1 MVGVLSFQG
10 VMHRVLANNTAD
22 EPIELDS
29 DSKLSNDDAEA
40 RYSPR
45 TLNNGRMDQDDVPG
59 STSDDSNLGSTAR
72 PSVALGSASL
82 TGAEVCS
89 RVIDADQDW
98 KVRKIIGRG
107 YIDGVLHYSMP
118 EQAELVES
126 CSYGDGREV
135 AGGNA
140 NSSEFSGS
148 NYSINDADDKELQ
161 PAKRQKRDTYSP
173 NATPLKLS
181 NTEKSEPASL
191 AMDFD
196 QEWEI
201 RNIVDRKAV
210 GGIVYY
216 LVDWKQTWMG
226 EFELDGARELVD
238 TFVAQSIR
246 RESWDG
252 AGEECC
258 SRRGH
263 KIRGS
268 DLLSNGEPKKR
279 GRPRKQ
285 TCS

>member
-1 MVGVLSFQG
+1 MVGVLSFLS

-59 STSDDSNLGSTAR
+59 STSDDSNLGR
-72 PSVALGSASL
+72 
-82 TGAEVCS
+82 
-89 RVIDADQDW
+89 
-98 KVRKIIGRG
+98 
-107 YIDGVLHYSMP
+107 
-118 EQAELVES
+118 
-126 CSYGDGREV
+126 DGREV

-161 PAKRQKRDTYSP
+161 PAKRQKRDAYSP

-181 NTEKSEPASL
+181 NTEKSELASL

-216 LVDWKQTWMG
+216 LVDWKPTWMG

-238 TFVAQSIR
+238 AFVAQSIR
-246 RESWDG
+246 HESWDG
-252 AGEECC
+252 AGEGCC
-258 SRRGH
+258 SRLGH

-268 DLLSNGEPKKR
+268 DSLSKAEPRSR
-279 GRPRKQ
+279 GRPRK
-285 TCS
+285 